1 MKNILAFLFYWA
13 FWIGYFVTNKLIF
26 MGYHFDKSLKLDFYT
41 FIGVF
46 FNGLKLDI
54 AFASY
59 LAIVPGLIIT
69 LGNFRPSTKIAQS
82 LKLYNTVVLLLTSFI
97 IVADL
102 ELYKA
107 WGFRIDGTTF
117 KYLSAPTEM
126 IASVWSS
133 PLFLLIAFWMLTYF
147 AFKYL
152 FNQYLVNKYLN
163 NIQKS
168 YLQGSLMLFFTAALI
183 IPSRGGLQQ
192 IPINASAVYFSNE
205 FFAND
210 AAVNPCWNLCYAI
223 TEKNY
228 QTVNPFVKF
237 PEKEA
242 INLFNGLYQ
251 VDPSKH
257 FSVLNTP
264 KPNVLLMIVE
274 SFSSKFIGVQ
284 GGLKDV
290 TPNFDALTKEGIFFN
305 NCYASGDRSDKG
317 MTAILSGYPSQPTT
331 SIIFDNKKAA
341 HLPNLGKDLLQA
353 GYATAYYYGGEME
366 FANLKSYI
374 LGGGFQNNVSKVD
387 FDEKFYNS
395 KWGVHDHVVFERLF
409 NDLNKTKVPFFD
421 AIFTLSNHEPFE
433 IPIVAP
439 FKGNDIETLFK
450 NSAWYTDKSIGEFIA
465 KAKKTAWWK
474 NTLVII
480 TADHGHRMPGDS
492 PNHDKEKFHIPML
505 WLGGALAMQDTVM
518 TQLCSQTDLAK
529 SLLNQLQLKSDAY
542 RFSNDVFNT
551 STQAFAYYSFN
562 NGFGFLSP
570 AATIYFDNKGNLPI
584 NSEEIKKHPKELSTG
599 QAYLQEL
606 FQDYLNK

>member
-1 MKNILAFLFYWA
+1 
-13 FWIGYFVTNKLIF
+13 
-26 MGYHFDKSLKLDFYT
+26 MGYHFDKSLKLDLTT

-192 IPINASAVYFSNE
+192 IPINASAVYFSKE

-228 QTVNPFVKF
+228 QTVNPFVKL

-251 VDPSKH
+251 VDTSKH

-264 KPNVLLMIVE
+264 KPNVLLIIVE

-284 GGLKDV
+284 NGLKDV
-290 TPNFDALTKEGIFFN
+290 TPNVDALTKEGIFFN

-341 HLPNLGKDLLQA
+341 HLPNLGKELLQA

-374 LGGGFQNNVSKVD
+374 LSGGFQNNVSKVD

-395 KWGVHDHVVFERLF
+395 KWGVHDHVVFDRLF
-409 NDLNKTKVPFFD
+409 NDLNKTKAPFFD

-465 KAKKTAWWK
+465 KAKKTSWWK

-551 STQAFAYYSFN
+551 STKPFAYYSFN